1 MSDLKVPASLRR
13 APSLSHARQ
22 SQIRPKDGVY
32 VGAFAAACL
41 LVSAAADTAVAQTQL
56 PPVSVDQPVLPKK
69 TVKPVK
75 KAAKA
80 APATAAPVPAS
91 TTPIDATQTKGP
103 ANGQQPV
110 VRAPDG
116 NPYADPAA
124 PYKVDRISSKKF
136 TQPILDTP
144 KTIVTIPKEV
154 IDDKNATSLRDLA
167 RTTAGVTLGSGE
179 GGNAFGDRLF
189 IRGFDARNDVYV
201 DGIRDTSVNIHE
213 NFDIDQVEILK
224 GPSSSVTGRGSTG
237 GALNIVSK
245 EAVDKSFYDFSS
257 TLGTDNT
264 RRGTIDVNQVIS
276 DGLSVRTNLMG
287 QLANVAGR
295 DKVFDDRWG
304 AALSVKMR
312 PSDTVTVFVDY
323 EHLYLN
329 QLPDWGVPTNQATHL
344 PWTESG
350 LNRDSYYGLASRD
363 FQHTTSDIGTLKA
376 DWEIDDNNTLS
387 TKTRYGRT
395 VLNYLATAPEKVTV
409 TDPNPANWFVASN
422 PQSLFQVVNTVA
434 NQTDVTS
441 KFELFGFQNTLVNG
455 IEIDREEVKRNSY
468 TGLTSEGFPTPTSS
482 TGTVDYNL
490 FNPNENLPY
499 TGNIALGTNPTT
511 TTVNTQSIYTNN
523 TVKLTDKILVNA
535 GVRLDNYNITL
546 VNNTT
551 NAAHKELL
559 FNWNAGLTY
568 KILPQGSI
576 YAAYA
581 TSSNPV
587 GDELDATSDSY
598 GGLTVANSIFKA
610 ERNTS
615 GEVGTKW
622 ELFDRHVLATASLF
636 QNHKDNARE
645 TIGSG
650 AAAVLEASAA
660 YRVRGVEFGGSG
672 NITDRW
678 SVYGGLVLM
687 NSMVTKSA
695 VATNVG
701 LPIGNIAHQSFNL
714 LSKYRVTDQWTVGG
728 EATYK
733 SKIYGGQLAATAY
746 AIPSYWRFD
755 AFSEYQFTKNLSAK
769 VSVNNIFNQL
779 YYDSLYRSATPFVYV
794 APGRSAS
801 LTLNA
806 KF

>member
-1 MSDLKVPASLRR
+1 MMASAL
-13 APSLSHARQ
+13 
-22 SQIRPKDGVY
+22 
-32 VGAFAAACL
+32 AAACFIA
-41 LVSAAADTAVAQTQL
+41 STAPAAAQSQPADLPAVT
-56 PPVSVDQPVLPKK
+56 VDQP
-69 TVKPVK
+69 KPVVSRK
-75 KAAKA
+75 RPPAKPAASTAGQTTA
-80 APATAAPVPAS
+80 APATPPVVAAPTIS
-91 TTPIDATQTKGP
+91 
-103 ANGQQPV
+103 
-110 VRAPDG
+110 RAPDG

-124 PYKVDRISSKKF
+124 PYKVDKVSSKKF

-201 DGIRDTSVNIHE
+201 DGFRDPSVNIHE
-213 NFDIDQVEILK
+213 DFNVDQMEILK

-237 GALNIVSK
+237 GALNIVTK
-245 EAVDKSFYDFSS
+245 EAVDKSFYDSTS
-257 TLGTDNT
+257 TLGTDAT
-264 RRGTIDVNQVIS
+264 RRGTVDVNQVLN
-276 DGLSVRTNLMG
+276 DNASVRVNLMG

-304 AALSVKMR
+304 AAVSTKMR
-312 PSDTVTVFVDY
+312 AGDDVTIFADY
-323 EHLYLN
+323 QHLYLN

-363 FQHTTSDIGTLKA
+363 FQHTTSDIGTLKGE
-376 DWEIDDNNTLS
+376 WQLDDSNTVSSKL
-387 TKTRYGRT
+387 RYGRT
-395 VLNYLATAPEKVTV
+395 VLDYLATAPERT
-409 TDPNPANWFVASN
+409 TTTNPNPALWTVASN

-434 NQTDVTS
+434 NQTDITS
-441 KFELFGFQNTLVNG
+441 KFELFGFQHTIVNG
-455 IEIDREEVKRNSY
+455 IEIDREQVQRNTY
-468 TGLTSEGFPTPTSS
+468 VGLSSEGFPSATTT
-482 TGTVDYNL
+482 TGTINYNL
-490 FNPNENLPY
+490 FNPNENLPFVG
-499 TGNIALGTNPTT
+499 TPILGANPTT
-511 TTVNTQSIYTNN
+511 TTVNTQSVYSNDTI
-523 TVKLTDKILVNA
+523 KLTDKLLLNGGI
-535 GVRLDNYNITL
+535 RLDNYNITL

-559 FNWNAGLTY
+559 FNWNAGITY
-568 KILPQGSI
+568 KLLPQGSI

-615 GEVGTKW
+615 AEVGTKW
-622 ELFDRHVLATASLF
+622 ELFDRHLLATASLF
-636 QNHKDNARE
+636 QTTKDNARE

-650 AAAVLEASAA
+650 AAATLLASAA
-660 YRVRGVEFGGSG
+660 YRVRGVEFGGTG

-678 SVYGGLVLM
+678 SVYSGLVLM
-687 NSMVTKSA
+687 QSEVTKSA
-695 VATNVG
+695 VASNVG
-701 LPIGNIAHQSFNL
+701 LPIGNIAHQSFNV
-714 LSKYRVTDQWTVGG
+714 LSKYRITDEWTLGG
-728 EATYK
+728 QATYK

-755 AFSEYQFTKNLSAK
+755 AFSDYQFTKNLSVK
-769 VSVNNIFNQL
+769 VSVNNVFNQL

-794 APGRSAS
+794 APGRSAY
-801 LTLNA
+801 LTLSA